1 MADGLADKGS
11 EERAGDA
18 EHGGRMKPLGLLG
31 PGESSR
37 AMMPATKPTMMI
49 QMMPPMTVVLPQNA

>member
-1 MADGLADKGS
+1 MPSTVVK
-11 EERAGDA
+11 
-18 EHGGRMKPLGLLG
+18 MKPLGLLG

-49 QMMPPMTVVLPQNA
+49 QMMPLMTVVLLEKSD